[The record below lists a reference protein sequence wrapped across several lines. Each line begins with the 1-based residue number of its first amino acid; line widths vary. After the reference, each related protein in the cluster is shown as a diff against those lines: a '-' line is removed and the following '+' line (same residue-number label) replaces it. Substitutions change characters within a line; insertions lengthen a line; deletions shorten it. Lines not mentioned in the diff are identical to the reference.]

1 MLGKYLWH
9 MHHSWRYFGA
19 VFVKETSLPFEF
31 KYLPVADAR
40 ETPTVTVKRVASGA
54 GLPGLPRLPPLI
66 SWEMLGPCLHVLGPP
81 MWYLQDQGHNRTCLL
96 RLMGGIYETTQEKG
110 SGQHLLS
117 ITNYKSLLALF

>member
-54 GLPGLPRLPPLI
+54 GLPGVTSASSPYQLGDAGSMPSR
-66 SWEMLGPCLHVLGPP
+66 SWSSDVVSA
-81 MWYLQDQGHNRTCLL
+81 RS
-96 RLMGGIYETTQEKG
+96 G
-110 SGQHLLS
+110 S
-117 ITNYKSLLALF
+117 